1 MYIDRQIYLYG
12 IQRDER
18 YNYITIYYTKS
29 IINDILKTILI
40 LVSYYISFTIYNSKK
55 LVYMYSR
62 GCSTVEY

>member
-29 IINDILKTILI
+29 IINDILKTIP
-40 LVSYYISFTIYNSKK
+40 YG
-55 LVYMYSR
+55 VYVGELRWQITNGNNQTLHRLHFS
-62 GCSTVEY
+62 